1 MFCDSIT
8 SIRAGFQSPYCE
20 CVPQGVDRGAWKA
33 CSTREADLLGNVV
46 ECGFGIMQQQR
57 APPQGNEHV
66 IIQWRKGAP
75 PLEVL
80 FQASLRGLVK
90 GNEAALPEL

>member
-1 MFCDSIT
+1 V
-8 SIRAGFQSPYCE
+8 G
-20 CVPQGVDRGAWKA
+20 RGRP

-66 IIQWRKGAP
+66 IIQWRIGAP

-80 FQASLRGLVK
+80 FQAGLRSLVK
-90 GNEAALPEL
+90 GNEAAFTNFEQRTQDRLR